1 MIYSDPTN
9 KQGIVQDIDWW
20 AGTNENTYTIE
31 DKTRNANQ
39 ALSKIGVLILKNS
52 YRWTFIDD
60 NSTDFYVGYTSTTAN
75 VDNIALEID
84 HLYLERVRIKVN
96 NEWSTLT
103 PKSRRQ
109 LTDQELDSVG
119 TPRYYYRQGQSLVM
133 SPVSDQAYEVEVE
146 WQKGVDFF
154 AVSDTTKSPGFN
166 PDFHRLVSLYAA
178 RDYVA
183 INDQSRYNVVVNE
196 IQRMEQELE
205 TFYSRS
211 RARDEAPALRLKR
224 RRNIM

>member
-20 AGTNENTYTIE
+20 AGTNADTYTIE

-39 ALSKIGVLILKNS
+39 ALSKIGVLILENS
-52 YRWTFIDD
+52 YRWTFVDD
-60 NSTDFYVGYTSTTAN
+60 NSNDFYVGETTTTAG
-75 VDNIALEID
+75 VDNIALEVD
-84 HLYLERVRIKVN
+84 HLYLERVRIKIN
-96 NEWSTLT
+96 DNWNTLEPT
-103 PKSRRQ
+103 VRRS
-109 LTDQELDSVG
+109 LTDSELDQTG
-119 TPRYYYRQGQSLVM
+119 TPRKYYRQGQSLLF
-133 SPVSDQAYEVEVE
+133 SPVPDQAYEVEVE

-154 AVSDTTKSPGFN
+154 DVSDTTKSPGFN

-183 INDQSRYNVVVNE
+183 INDQSRYNVVLNE
-196 IQRMEQELE
+196 IAQMEQQLK

-211 RARDEAPALRLKR
+211 RTRDAAPRMALPK